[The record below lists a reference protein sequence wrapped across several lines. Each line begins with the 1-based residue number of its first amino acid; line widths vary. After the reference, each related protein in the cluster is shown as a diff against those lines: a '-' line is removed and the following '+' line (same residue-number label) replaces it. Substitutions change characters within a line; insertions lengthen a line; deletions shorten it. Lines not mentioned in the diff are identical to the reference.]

1 MLFFLEVVMSDRK
14 HIKDKIETRFNTKN
28 ISNRYPLEYADD
40 EYNDRPENDVII
52 KNLNSRLKLK
62 NIKKSSIISYCEE
75 IDINNDGIIHI
86 NDLEIIL
93 NHFLKKR
100 INNDNYNDNNDKL
113 NIREKKQLYK
123 YLHDNKKTKMKD
135 NNKGNI
141 DDHSYSNGSINY
153 MKLLLLFPDNT
164 FNTID
169 ENNHIERWYDNDAD
183 DHHHKYSNSEQK
195 WAIQKGSVGEFL
207 KNAACPSEISNFHIF
222 ISCIED
228 YERRSGMKCVSKDGG
243 IIVPIGPDLKAS
255 VSYFMR

>member
-1 MLFFLEVVMSDRK
+1 MSGDRK

-28 ISNRYPLEYADD
+28 ISNRFPLEYTDD
-40 EYNDRPENDVII
+40 DFNNRPENDIII
-52 KNLNSRLKLK
+52 KNLNSRLKLR

-75 IDINNDGIIHI
+75 LDINNDGIIHI

-93 NHFLKKR
+93 NHFLKKQM
-100 INNDNYNDNNDKL
+100 NNNDNNDKL

-135 NNKGNI
+135 NNKDNI

-164 FNTID
+164 FNTVD

-183 DHHHKYSNSEQK
+183 DLHHKYSNAEQK

-207 KNAACPSEISNFHIF
+207 KNAACPLEISNFHIF

>member
-1 MLFFLEVVMSDRK
+1 MSDGK
-14 HIKDKIETRFNTKN
+14 HIKNKIETRFNTKN
-28 ISNRYPLEYADD
+28 ISNRYPLEYTDD
-40 EYNDRPENDVII
+40 EYNNRPENDIII

-86 NDLEIIL
+86 NDLEILL
-93 NHFLKKR
+93 NHFLKKQTN
-100 INNDNYNDNNDKL
+100 NNDNNNDKL

-123 YLHDNKKTKMKD
+123 YLHSNKKKEMKD
-135 NNKGNI
+135 YNNSSI
-141 DDHSYSNGSINY
+141 DHNSYSNGSINY

-164 FNTID
+164 FNTND
-169 ENNHIERWYDNDAD
+169 ENNHIERWYDDDDNNNH
-183 DHHHKYSNSEQK
+183 DHHNKYSKAEQK

-228 YERRSGMKCVSKDGG
+228 YERRSGMKCISKDGG

-255 VSYFMR
+255 VSYFMK